1 MPSPIQTHG
10 RRNVNWSK
18 LLYRIACTHSS
29 LSRPA
34 LLVLLHSLTS
44 GKRLQTID
52 VHFLSQVLEV
62 KDILLIPKD
71 LRKRLVSALCM
82 IWVDGDRRSQR
93 ACMQLLRV
101 LCQISET
108 KRMDVDLES
117 SVLLD
122 VLVGGLS
129 SGDAVVRRNA
139 LHGLAHLVIAGIRPS
154 LDIQTALHCLRDDSS
169 DVRLGAMHLVW
180 ALRASNLD
188 LQATTRRGSTD
199 QARLTREVFLSFC
212 MMINDNSPVVRSKTC
227 TYLGTSDRIDTLL
240 LLQTLSK
247 ELMEEFDKGGFG
259 RPSSG
264 KTSSKSN
271 QKKSVAKGL
280 AGSTLAMDVT
290 LSGAFVLGVEDQ
302 FAAVRNSA
310 VDAVSDL
317 VLVSTR
323 FAQKSLEFLVDIL
336 NDETESVRLNA
347 INSLRRMAHIQAT
360 TMDVSEIESMS
371 LILRDAD
378 QTIRHA
384 AHRLLGVVRVSSIET
399 LRLVVSLLDQN
410 LGRFPEDKLSLFQC
424 AQEIGRGSAEMID
437 SLIAQLLNLDHRFLP
452 KEVPLEDDTYMGHL
466 IVVFSAY
473 STGMAKRKLPK
484 TVLQQLPYLRAKFP
498 LLTPHLQSALSEE
511 KMKED
516 NSAQSQLDSH
526 APLSDISTKLH
537 TVLDTVTHFEAD
549 GKSKIAQTLLTNFL
563 RDLECLCKSET
574 IDSGVVRFARDYVNS
589 CIIVLEIKESISIP
603 HRRASII
610 ELASR
615 LLELTYRMQCMYMGL
630 SRGCRGVLEIFGFFA
645 RLCWVVMRMTGWK
658 GVEFRVDDFVQVLRE
673 QLPGVHRVMSIQ
685 GHGAWD
691 GLFQSLKGPQN
702 VSSTQLLQHLLDIIQ
717 NFTLFRIALPVGL
730 RRARAKFESAA
741 QQPVGRG
748 GLCRIDVEAR
758 IWNAVDTS
766 LWGVEVILPGGTTLF
781 KPLASEYRPCGP
793 YRFRLRTTVTVPVRD
808 ASEGGVVS
816 VRIVRCVSSGWA
828 RVDEGMLR
836 GRGMGVHAGQK
847 GVVLTCGLDE

>member
-1 MPSPIQTHG
+1 MPSSTQTQG

-18 LLYRIACTHSS
+18 LLYRIARTHSS

-44 GKRLQTID
+44 GKRLQTLD

-62 KDILLIPKD
+62 RDILLIPKD
-71 LRKRLVSALCM
+71 VRKRLVSALCM

-101 LCQISET
+101 LCQISEM

-180 ALRASNLD
+180 ALRASSLD

-212 MMINDNSPVVRSKTC
+212 MMINDNCPVVRSKTC

-247 ELMEEFDKGGFG
+247 ELMEVFDQGGFG

-271 QKKSVAKGL
+271 QKKSAAKGL

-317 VLVSTR
+317 VLVSTP

-360 TMDVSEIESMS
+360 TMDDSQIESMS

-384 AHRLLGVVRVSSIET
+384 AHRLLGAVRVSSIET
-399 LRLVVSLLDQN
+399 LRLVLSLLDQN

-498 LLTPHLQSALSEE
+498 LLAPHLQVPQSAPPEE
-511 KMKED
+511 KMRED
-516 NSAQSQLDSH
+516 NTLQSTLQSQLDSH
-526 APLSDISTKLH
+526 APLSDITTKLH
-537 TVLDTVTHFEAD
+537 TVLDTVTHFEAE
-549 GKSKIAQTLLTNFL
+549 GKSQIAQRLLTNFL

-574 IDSGVVRFARDYVNS
+574 IDSGVVRFARDYVNC
-589 CIIVLEIKESISIP
+589 CISVLKIKESISIP
-603 HRRASII
+603 HRRASIM

-615 LLELTYRMQCMYMGL
+615 LLELTYRMQCMYVGL
-630 SRGCRGVLEIFGFFA
+630 SRGCKGVLEILGVFA
-645 RLCWVVMRMTGWK
+645 RICWVVMRMTGWED
-658 GVEFRVDDFVQVLRE
+658 VEFRVDEFVKVLRE
-673 QLPGVHRVMSIQ
+673 QMAGLHRVMSMQ
-685 GHGAWD
+685 DHVACD
-691 GLFQSLKGPQN
+691 GLFQSIKGLQK
-702 VSSTQLLQHLLDIIQ
+702 VSSTQLLQHLLGIIQ
-717 NFTLFRIALPVGL
+717 KFPLFRITVPVAL
-730 RRARAKFESAA
+730 RRCRAKFESPAEI
-741 QQPVGRG
+741 PIGRG
-748 GLCRIDVEAR
+748 GLCRVDVEAR

-766 LWGVEVILPGGTTLF
+766 LWGVEVILPSGTTLF
-781 KPLASEYRPCGP
+781 RPLASEYRPCGP
-793 YRFRLRTTVTVPVRD
+793 YRFRLRTSITVRVRD
-808 ASEGGVVS
+808 ASEGG
-816 VRIVRCVSSGWA
+816 
-828 RVDEGMLR
+828 
-836 GRGMGVHAGQK
+836 
-847 GVVLTCGLDE
+847 